1 MATEAGDNLIKNQE
15 RTCVLGDLSQLL
27 QVFTRLEI
35 RASALYWFDQDRSE
49 FVRTGFDDLHRFRRA
64 VVKND
69 HVVRGARHDAWCCG
83 NRAQF
88 LGGAHDDFV
97 KYAVVGAGEKRDQI
111 ASGHRTC
118 DAYRAHDGFGA
129 GIAQARAIK
138 AGHFT
143 DELCDLARERM
154 LRTDFVALVELFS
167 DCRVNERRLPAKQIH
182 TKTIQHIDVFIAIDV
197 PDARTFGTTDNNLVN
212 HFLQHRA
219 EAIDHAR
226 VGQMRPV

>member
-69 HVVRGARHDAWCCG
+69 HVVRSTWHDAWCCG

-88 LGGAHDDFV
+88 LGGAHNDFI
-97 KYAVVGAGEKRDQI
+97 KDAVVGAGEQRDQV
-111 ASGHRTC
+111 APSHRARN
-118 DAYRAHDGFGA
+118 AYRAHDGFGA

-143 DELCDLARERM
+143 DELCDLAREWM
-154 LRTDFVALVELFS
+154 LRTDFVAVIELLS
-167 DCRVNERRLPAKQIH
+167 HRRIDEGRLPAEQIH
-182 TKTIQHIDVFIAIDV
+182 AKTIKYVHVFIAIDV